1 YNLVPTGALDRH
13 EVDQAY
19 LTRILEQPSLPG
31 IASCGSVNPFAP
43 KPAGALRSKGRGD
56 FAVHERAMVQAVRAA
71 LRPCLTPRDR
81 DAADPAGQG
90 RYGSTTVP
98 PAPRCSRVQRTGP
111 CKRWLDSARTVAR
124 NGMWVRRSVAIG
136 NQAGLAARVGNA
148 GERRVGGGRTHYGGG
163 RGAPRAG
170 GNDGQTASGE
180 GMCSIGGRFLIEPH
194 DDQCFRWSV

>member
-1 YNLVPTGALDRH
+1 MQQTRAAPPAILEAVLERITYANEQTGYTVARVATERSSDL
-13 EVDQAY
+13 

-56 FAVHERAMVQAVRAA
+56 LAVHERAMVQAVRAA

-136 NQAGLAARVGNA
+136 NQPGLDSLFEN
-148 GERRVGGGRTHYGGG
+148 
-163 RGAPRAG
+163 P
-170 GNDGQTASGE
+170 S
-180 GMCSIGGRFLIEPH
+180 
-194 DDQCFRWSV
+194 